1 MKSLQERVPAFKKS
15 TPTFLHPHTEDDVK
29 KYLEEPFSTSAWLVP
44 IRGRMPWSGASE
56 GKLVGEGEMK
66 EGTEPIVW
74 TPTGLKNF
82 WKFLI
87 DIHGWQ
93 NFGPVSLSLHIATGS
108 SEACADNYGGVLD
121 QDHIKIRH
129 DASIA
134 LTIRT
139 MLDVWKYAVDGDGA
153 INQAQPRKVRPL
165 RGARLVLVND
175 RSEGLMVL

>member
-1 MKSLQERVPAFKKS
+1 MDTNRAEELLEVFNRHPWVAEFSDLFRCHCTSPLDLQRLAQ
-15 TPTFLHPHTEDDVK
+15 TIM
-29 KYLEEPFSTSAWLVP
+29 A
-44 IRGRMPWSGASE
+44 
-56 GKLVGEGEMK
+56 
-66 EGTEPIVW
+66 
-74 TPTGLKNF
+74 
-82 WKFLI
+82 
-87 DIHGWQ
+87 
-93 NFGPVSLSLHIATGS
+93 
-108 SEACADNYGGVLD
+108 GVLD